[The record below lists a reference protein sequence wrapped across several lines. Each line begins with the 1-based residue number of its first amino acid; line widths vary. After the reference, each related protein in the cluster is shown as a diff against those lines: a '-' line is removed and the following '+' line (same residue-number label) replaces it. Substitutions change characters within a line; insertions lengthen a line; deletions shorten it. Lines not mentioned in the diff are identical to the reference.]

1 MNNRLLITFLIL
13 FIFSIID
20 SGIFLLGEERLSDI
34 LEKYTFLDKYT
45 SPILVGALAAGISMM
60 IASSIKMNFFS
71 NIKLIENPFID
82 FVSIISGAIVI
93 ILIYHII

>member
-1 MNNRLLITFLIL
+1 MNNRLLITFLTL

-20 SGIFLLGEERLSDI
+20 SGIFLLGEERLNDI

-60 IASSIKMNFFS
+60 IASSIKINFFS

>member
-1 MNNRLLITFLIL
+1 MNNRLLITFLTL

-20 SGIFLLGEERLSDI
+20 SGIFLLGEERLNDI

-60 IASSIKMNFFS
+60 IASSIKIHFFS